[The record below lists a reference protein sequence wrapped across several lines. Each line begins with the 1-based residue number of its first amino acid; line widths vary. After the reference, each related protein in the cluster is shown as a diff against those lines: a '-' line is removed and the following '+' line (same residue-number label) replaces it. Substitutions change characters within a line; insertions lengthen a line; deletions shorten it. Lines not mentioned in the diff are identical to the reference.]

1 MNPGPLLL
9 DDDRKV
15 LLQAWLTD
23 FIPALEIPR
32 TRLDRPAFIAEA
44 GKDKCCVPDGT
55 TARR

>member
-1 MNPGPLLL
+1 VNPGPLLL

-44 GKDKCCVPDGT
+44 GKDK
-55 TARR
+55 